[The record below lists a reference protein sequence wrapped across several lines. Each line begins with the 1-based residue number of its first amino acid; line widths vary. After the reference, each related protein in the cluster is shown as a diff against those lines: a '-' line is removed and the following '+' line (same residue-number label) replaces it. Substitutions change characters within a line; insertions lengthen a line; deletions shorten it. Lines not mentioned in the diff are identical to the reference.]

1 MAKNLMFS
9 KSYYLLAP
17 DIQTRIRLTRLK
29 CVLIKLWW
37 AISSCCRQLHV
48 YECKMCERTSWPQ
61 SETGHFTCVVLHM
74 FSALLPRRSVDLNE
88 NQTENSSEIGNSI
101 KSTEGEKVT
110 SLSPFDICRYFHIK
124 LYTAIICNYFLDP
137 MYLLYVAIICIVP
150 ALVLPVADVSS
161 IVPKHCITRVHDH
174 CVQGVPALILE
185 EKQINNQSIHK
196 QKMQY
201 SRKKR
206 IQTYLCKVFGEHILE
221 TLGEIKGFWERNPAV
236 KFVCGT
242 AAVPKSLQVHAQDT
256 RQWEEFDTLNKT
268 NEWMWVHDY
277 AGKYVSPTHSR
288 PLIPLSPLNTFF
300 FPQRY
305 FY

>member
-124 LYTAIICNYFLDP
+124 LYTAIICNYFLDS

-201 SRKKR
+201 SRKKEFR
-206 IQTYLCKVFGEHILE
+206 RTCAKFSANTSWRLWEKSKVSGKGTLQSSLCVEPRLFRNRFRFMHKIRGSERSLTPWTKQMSECEFMIMLANMFHPP
-221 TLGEIKGFWERNPAV
+221 TL
-236 KFVCGT
+236 
-242 AAVPKSLQVHAQDT
+242 VH
-256 RQWEEFDTLNKT
+256 
-268 NEWMWVHDY
+268 
-277 AGKYVSPTHSR
+277 SSHSA
-288 PLIPLSPLNTFF
+288 L
-300 FPQRY
+300 
-305 FY
+305 